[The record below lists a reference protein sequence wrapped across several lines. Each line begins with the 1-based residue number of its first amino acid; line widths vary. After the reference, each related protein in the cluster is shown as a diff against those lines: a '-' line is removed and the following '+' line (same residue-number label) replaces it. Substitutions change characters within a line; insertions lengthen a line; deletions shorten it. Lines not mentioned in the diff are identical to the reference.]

1 MTFRINGTDI
11 LPYIANNGLK
21 WSRNDVDGP
30 NAGRSLDG
38 LMHRDY
44 IATKVRWDVTCIPL
58 TSAQLSTVLSLIAP
72 QSVTLEY
79 TDPVTGVDVS
89 GTFYSNNYPAT
100 VFTSEGGGLWMGL
113 VFPLI
118 EF

>member
-1 MTFRINGTDI
+1 MTFKIDGTDI
-11 LPYIANNGLK
+11 TPYIAYNGLK

-38 LMHRDY
+38 VMHRDY
-44 IATKVRWDVTCIPL
+44 ISTKVRWDVTCIPL
-58 TSAQLSTVLSLIAP
+58 TSSQLSTILALIAP

-79 TDPVTGVDVS
+79 TDPVTGTDVT
-89 GTFYSNNYPAT
+89 GTFYSNNFPAT
-100 VFTSEGGGLWMGL
+100 MVTSGNSGLWTGL
-113 VFPLI
+113 DFPLI